1 MENNE
6 DKAIQEEII
15 DNLVKKNTELEKRI
29 NKIGEIIIPD
39 YKELFND
46 VLKRLDVI
54 RASLENEECR
64 AMLGVI
70 MTKLD
75 SEPKKAVRQ
84 IRILF
89 FPETNQGQYYKIVF
103 GRLIPWSFGFL
114 AVIGLFITCYKVIEL
129 YRYKAIE
136 LPGYRDTQLHRYN
149 QDVSQSMHYQRAWF
163 YLQQHSKKKTLSA
176 MDEAFVKTADK

>member
-1 MENNE
+1 
-6 DKAIQEEII
+6 
-15 DNLVKKNTELEKRI
+15 
-29 NKIGEIIIPD
+29 
-39 YKELFND
+39 LFND

-54 RASLENEECR
+54 RASLEHDDCK
-64 AMLGVI
+64 AMLAVL

-89 FPETNQGQYYKIVF
+89 FPETNQGQYCKIVF

-114 AVIGLFITCYKVIEL
+114 AVVGLFITCYNVIELYSYKVIEL
-129 YRYKAIE
+129 
-136 LPGYRDTQLHRYN
+136 PCYRDTQLHRYN

-163 YLQQHSKKKTLSA
+163 YLRLHSKKKMLGS
-176 MDEAFVKTADK
+176 MDEAFQKTKDK